1 MPNADQ
7 SHDTEQRKMSSALT
21 YAQEGLFSKACH
33 ILTSSGIAPNN
44 NTVFELL
51 KSKHPLSDPPI
62 TPAMSTAPAI
72 HVPPDFNI
80 SAILRSFPKATAC
93 GPSDLRVQHLIDALD
108 ATLPTSIDSLL
119 RQVINLLIT
128 SKVPAAL
135 APYLAGGNLTALM
148 KLKELGWD
156 VRPIAVGEV
165 LRRLAGK
172 SCPGGTE
179 KIIHRL
185 RQTVED
191 HWHDSDFAILKID
204 MQNAFNLVS
213 RDTALKQCAIHFPE
227 LLPWV
232 SWCYSQHQYLWRPMG
247 KLISASGVQQGDPLG
262 PLLFAL
268 VLNDTVTKIAQDP
281 LCGSLQSNFWYLDDG
296 VLSGPRLAHLARS
309 IPPTTA
315 SLEAFAKFDDDV
327 LHCLECSVEI
337 ELTPRASYIAS
348 LSMSL
353 TPIQPSELTM
363 QRLCDA
369 IMVFNGKVACCE
381 QLSVEDV
388 LATSQHQHKLSSA
401 IEKAGFLSLL
411 DGASTVD
418 KARLLAIS
426 APQAHAWLRAQ
437 PSPKLGLDLLP
448 NEAQALVKWWL
459 GLPVFTDADA
469 CLHCSQT
476 LDIHGH
482 HALICHAGGDV
493 VTRHNRLRDS
503 FADFCRRAYL
513 APELERGCGLTST
526 KDRTRPADVLV
537 PNWSLSRS
545 AAFDL
550 KVINP
555 LNSNFLLGASMTSGY
570 TAELGE
576 KDKYPKMTFP
586 VQREVGSVSH
596 WS

>member
-1 MPNADQ
+1 
-7 SHDTEQRKMSSALT
+7 
-21 YAQEGLFSKACH
+21 
-33 ILTSSGIAPNN
+33 
-44 NTVFELL
+44 
-51 KSKHPLSDPPI
+51 
-62 TPAMSTAPAI
+62 
-72 HVPPDFNI
+72 
-80 SAILRSFPKATAC
+80 
-93 GPSDLRVQHLIDALD
+93 
-108 ATLPTSIDSLL
+108 
-119 RQVINLLIT
+119 
-128 SKVPAAL
+128 
-135 APYLAGGNLTALM
+135 M
-148 KLKELGWD
+148 KLNTCNVSLNNSFKDICSNPIGSESHWLGSFTQSL
-156 VRPIAVGEV
+156 VRHIRIFIFEV
-165 LRRLAGK
+165 L
-172 SCPGGTE
+172 
-179 KIIHRL
+179 
-185 RQTVED
+185 VN
-191 HWHDSDFAILKID
+191 F
-204 MQNAFNLVS
+204 F
-213 RDTALKQCAIHFPE
+213 FPFFF
-227 LLPWV
+227 P
-232 SWCYSQHQYLWRPMG
+232 
-247 KLISASGVQQGDPLG
+247 
-262 PLLFAL
+262 
-268 VLNDTVTKIAQDP
+268 
-281 LCGSLQSNFWYLDDG
+281 
-296 VLSGPRLAHLARS
+296 RS

-337 ELTPRASYIAS
+337 ELTPRACNQAKLGLKYGGLGLRSLAMHAQAAYIAS
-348 LSMSL
+348 LSTSL

-448 NEAQALVKWWL
+448 NEVQALVKWWL

-469 CLHCSQT
+469 CPHCSQT

-503 FADFCRRAYL
+503 FADFCRRACL

-576 KDKYPKMTFP
+576 KDKHSKNDIPCTERGWVCVP
-586 VQREVGSVSH
+586 LVVEVFGGWGNEAQEALSRVAKKLAIRTSRF
-596 WS
+596 WPEVLASEC